1 MKRNVILSSLTCKC
15 LIISWNYLSL
25 KIIKDRIFKACTAW
39 SHLVKLFLII
49 NYLSTHLNIFIENC
63 LNIYLM
69 STPVFFLR
77 ARLLHGVLYFPSSS
91 YELKSSTQI
100 NWNTLPG
107 TYQIWLLWEY
117 IKARQKTN
125 PEKDLGAAPTGIREV
140 EKRFDNRYFYCKTN
154 LQLML

>member
-1 MKRNVILSSLTCKC
+1 MKRNVILNSLTCKC

-39 SHLVKLFLII
+39 SHLVKLFPII
-49 NYLSTHLNIFIENC
+49 NFLSTYLNIFIENC

-69 STPVFFLR
+69 STRVFFLR

-117 IKARQKTN
+117 IKARQKN
-125 PEKDLGAAPTGIREV
+125 QPRE
-140 EKRFDNRYFYCKTN
+140 RPWCCSNRNTRGWNKVW
-154 LQLML
+154 QLLLLL